1 MKKKVILV
9 IGIIVAIA
17 VITVI
22 SLYVANEDV
31 RDWMDEYIFRKNI
44 VDENLPTISI
54 ENENASIYAYDNH
67 IVILKDNKLTI
78 YNASGKEETTI
89 NVQVNNPIFDS
100 SGKYLLLADKGSQNV
115 YLIYNTSLQWQ
126 KTMEGNVSYITV
138 NKNGAVGVVLT
149 GTTYKSVIV
158 MYSITGNE
166 EFKTYLSSTVATSL
180 AISNNNDYLSFAEAN
195 TSGTVISSVV
205 KTISVEKAKNTPT
218 EAIIYT
224 YNQENNSLIIS
235 IEYNNDNLICQYDN
249 SVYRL
254 KDGNSEKIL
263 DVDNNTLF
271 LDIKLADYI
280 SKIQENQSGILRSEY
295 EVKIINEKNSSEN
308 TYLLEQMPSGLYCS
322 DNILAVDMGNEIIFL
337 NHSAWLLKHFTSRQ
351 NYKNIILGDSVAA
364 IVYRDRVEMIS
375 LEFATCQV
383 KVAWTG

>member
-1 MKKKVILV
+1 MKKKVILI

-22 SLYVANEDV
+22 SLYIANEDV

-44 VDENLPTISI
+44 IDENLPTISI

-67 IVILKDNKLTI
+67 IVILQNNELTI
-78 YNASGKEETTI
+78 YNSSGKEETTI

-100 SGKYLLLADKGSQNV
+100 CGRYLLLADKGSQNV

-126 KTMEGNVSYITV
+126 KNMEGNVSYMTV

-158 MYSITGNE
+158 MYGITGNE
-166 EFKTYLSSTVATSL
+166 EFRTYLSSTVATSL
-180 AISNNNDYLSFAEAN
+180 AISENNEYLSFAESN
-195 TSGTVISSVV
+195 TSGTVISSTV
-205 KTISVEKAKNTPT
+205 KTISVEKAKSTPT

-224 YNQENNSLIIS
+224 YNQENNNLIID
-235 IEYNNDNLICQYDN
+235 IEYNGNDLICQYDN

-254 KDGNSEKIL
+254 NEGNSEKII
-263 DVDNNTLF
+263 DVDQNTLF
-271 LDIKLADYI
+271 LDIETSNYI
-280 SKIQENQSGILRSEY
+280 SKIQENQSGILSSEY
-295 EVKIINEKNSSEN
+295 EVKVINEKNSSES

-322 DNILAVDMGNEIIFL
+322 DNVIAVDMGNEIVFL
-337 NHSAWLLKHFTSRQ
+337 NYSAWLLKHFTYRQ
-351 NYKNIILGDSVAA
+351 NYKNIVVGDNVAG
-364 IVYRDRVEMIS
+364 IIYRDRVEIIS
-375 LEFATCQV
+375 L
-383 KVAWTG
+383 

>member
-1 MKKKVILV
+1 MKKKVILI

-22 SLYVANEDV
+22 SLYIANEDV

-44 VDENLPTISI
+44 IDENLPTISI

-67 IVILKDNKLTI
+67 IVILQNNELTI
-78 YNASGKEETTI
+78 YNSSGKEETTI

-100 SGKYLLLADKGSQNV
+100 CGRYLLLADKGSQNV

-126 KTMEGNVSYITV
+126 KNMEGNVSYMTV

-158 MYSITGNE
+158 MYGITGNE
-166 EFKTYLSSTVATSL
+166 EFRTYLSSTVATSL
-180 AISNNNDYLSFAEAN
+180 AISENNEYLSFAESN
-195 TSGTVISSVV
+195 TSGTVISSTV
-205 KTISVEKAKNTPT
+205 KTISVEKAKSTPT

-224 YNQENNSLIIS
+224 YNQENNNLIID
-235 IEYNNDNLICQYDN
+235 IEYNGNDLVCQYDN

-254 KDGNSEKIL
+254 NEGNSEKII
-263 DVDNNTLF
+263 DVDQNTLF
-271 LDIKLADYI
+271 LDIETSNYI
-280 SKIQENQSGILRSEY
+280 SKIQENQSGILSNEY
-295 EVKIINEKNSSEN
+295 EVKVINEKISSES

-322 DNILAVDMGNEIIFL
+322 DNVIAVDMGNEIVFL
-337 NHSAWLLKHFTSRQ
+337 NHNAWLLKHFTSRQ
-351 NYKNIILGDSVAA
+351 NYKNIVVGDSVAG
-364 IVYRDRVEMIS
+364 IIYRDRVEIIS
-375 LEFATCQV
+375 L
-383 KVAWTG
+383 

>member
-1 MKKKVILV
+1 MKKKIILI

-22 SLYVANEDV
+22 SLYIANEGV

-44 VDENLPTISI
+44 IDENLPTISI

-67 IVILKDNKLTI
+67 IVILQNNELTI
-78 YNASGKEETTI
+78 YNSSGKEETTI

-100 SGKYLLLADKGSQNV
+100 CGRYLLLADKGSQNV

-126 KTMEGNVSYITV
+126 KNMEGNVSYMTV

-158 MYSITGNE
+158 MYGITGNE
-166 EFKTYLSSTVATSL
+166 EFRTYLSSTVATSL
-180 AISNNNDYLSFAEAN
+180 AISENSEYLSFAESN
-195 TSGTVISSVV
+195 TSGTVISSTV
-205 KTISVEKAKNTPT
+205 KTISVEKAKSTPT
-218 EAIIYT
+218 EDIRYT
-224 YNQENNSLIIS
+224 YNQENNNLIID
-235 IEYNNDNLICQYDN
+235 IEYNGNDLICQYDN

-254 KDGNSEKIL
+254 NEGNSEKII
-263 DVDNNTLF
+263 DVDQNTLF
-271 LDIKLADYI
+271 LDIETSNYI
-280 SKIQENQSGILRSEY
+280 SKIQENQSGILSSEY
-295 EVKIINEKNSSEN
+295 EVKVINEKNSSES

-322 DNILAVDMGNEIIFL
+322 DNVIAVDMGNEIVFL

-351 NYKNIILGDSVAA
+351 NYKNIVVGDSVAG
-364 IVYRDRVEMIS
+364 IIYRDRVEIIS
-375 LEFATCQV
+375 L
-383 KVAWTG
+383 

>member
-1 MKKKVILV
+1 MKKKVILI

-22 SLYVANEDV
+22 SLYIANEDV

-44 VDENLPTISI
+44 IDENLPTISI

-67 IVILKDNKLTI
+67 IVILQNNELTI
-78 YNASGKEETTI
+78 YNSSGKEETTI

-100 SGKYLLLADKGSQNV
+100 CGRYLLLADKGSQNV

-126 KTMEGNVSYITV
+126 KNMEGNVSYMTV

-158 MYSITGNE
+158 MYGITGNE
-166 EFKTYLSSTVATSL
+166 EFRTYLSSTVATSL
-180 AISNNNDYLSFAEAN
+180 AISENNEYLSFAESN
-195 TSGTVISSVV
+195 TSGTVISSTV
-205 KTISVEKAKNTPT
+205 KTISVEKAKSTPT

-224 YNQENNSLIIS
+224 YNQENNNLIID
-235 IEYNNDNLICQYDN
+235 IEYNGNDLICQYDN

-254 KDGNSEKIL
+254 NEGNSEKII
-263 DVDNNTLF
+263 DVDQNTLF
-271 LDIKLADYI
+271 LDIETSNYI

-295 EVKIINEKNSSEN
+295 EVKVINEKNSSES

-322 DNILAVDMGNEIIFL
+322 DNVIAVDMGNEIVFL

-351 NYKNIILGDSVAA
+351 NYKNIVVGDNVAG
-364 IVYRDRVEMIS
+364 IIYRDRVEIIS
-375 LEFATCQV
+375 L
-383 KVAWTG
+383 

>member
-67 IVILKDNKLTI
+67 IVILRDNKLTI

-364 IVYRDRVEMIS
+364 IVYRDRVEIIS
-375 LEFATCQV
+375 L
-383 KVAWTG
+383 

>member
-295 EVKIINEKNSSEN
+295 EVKIINEKNSSE
-308 TYLLEQMPSGLYCS
+308 TVQ
-322 DNILAVDMGNEIIFL
+322 
-337 NHSAWLLKHFTSRQ
+337 K
-351 NYKNIILGDSVAA
+351 
-364 IVYRDRVEMIS
+364 
-375 LEFATCQV
+375 
-383 KVAWTG
+383 

>member
-89 NVQVNNPIFDS
+89 NVQVNNPIFGS

-271 LDIKLADYI
+271 LDIKMADYI

-351 NYKNIILGDSVAA
+351 NYKKIILGDSVAA
-364 IVYRDRVEMIS
+364 IVYRDRVEIIS
-375 LEFATCQV
+375 L
-383 KVAWTG
+383 

>member
-1 MKKKVILV
+1 MKKKVILI

-22 SLYVANEDV
+22 SLYIANEDV

-44 VDENLPTISI
+44 IDENLPTISI

-67 IVILKDNKLTI
+67 IVILQNNELTI
-78 YNASGKEETTI
+78 YNSSGKEETTI

-100 SGKYLLLADKGSQNV
+100 CGRYLLLADKGSQNV

-126 KTMEGNVSYITV
+126 KNMEGNVSYMTV

-158 MYSITGNE
+158 MYGITGNE
-166 EFKTYLSSTVATSL
+166 EFRTYLSSTVATSL
-180 AISNNNDYLSFAEAN
+180 AISENSEYLSFAESN
-195 TSGTVISSVV
+195 TSGTVISSTA
-205 KTISVEKAKNTPT
+205 KTISVEKAKSTPT

-224 YNQENNSLIIS
+224 YNQENNNLIID
-235 IEYNNDNLICQYDN
+235 IEYNGNDLICQYDN

-254 KDGNSEKIL
+254 NEGNSEKII
-263 DVDNNTLF
+263 DVDQNTLF
-271 LDIKLADYI
+271 LDIETSNYI
-280 SKIQENQSGILRSEY
+280 SKIQENQSGILSSEY
-295 EVKIINEKNSSEN
+295 EVKVINEKNSSES

-322 DNILAVDMGNEIIFL
+322 DNVIAVDMGNEIVFL

-351 NYKNIILGDSVAA
+351 NYKNIVVGDSVAG
-364 IVYRDRVEMIS
+364 IIYRDRVEIIS
-375 LEFATCQV
+375 L
-383 KVAWTG
+383 

>member
-100 SGKYLLLADKGSQNV
+100 NGKYLLLADKGSQNV

-271 LDIKLADYI
+271 LDIKMADYI

-364 IVYRDRVEMIS
+364 IVYRDRVEIIS
-375 LEFATCQV
+375 L
-383 KVAWTG
+383 

>member
-1 MKKKVILV
+1 MKKKVILI

-22 SLYVANEDV
+22 SLYIANEDV

-44 VDENLPTISI
+44 IDENLPTISI
-54 ENENASIYAYDNH
+54 EDENASIYAYDNH
-67 IVILKDNKLTI
+67 IVILQNNELTI
-78 YNASGKEETTI
+78 YNSSGKEETTI

-100 SGKYLLLADKGSQNV
+100 CGRYLLLADKGSQNV

-126 KTMEGNVSYITV
+126 KNMEGNVSYMTV

-158 MYSITGNE
+158 MYGITGNE
-166 EFKTYLSSTVATSL
+166 EFRTYLSSTVATSL
-180 AISNNNDYLSFAEAN
+180 AISENSEYLSFAESN
-195 TSGTVISSVV
+195 TSGTVISSTV
-205 KTISVEKAKNTPT
+205 KTISVEKAKSTPT

-224 YNQENNSLIIS
+224 YNQENNNLIID
-235 IEYNNDNLICQYDN
+235 IEYNGNDLICQYDN

-254 KDGNSEKIL
+254 NEGNSEKII
-263 DVDNNTLF
+263 DVDQNTLF
-271 LDIKLADYI
+271 LDIETSNYI
-280 SKIQENQSGILRSEY
+280 SKIQENQSGILSSEY
-295 EVKIINEKNSSEN
+295 EVKVINEKNSSES

-322 DNILAVDMGNEIIFL
+322 DNVIAVDMGNEIVFL

-351 NYKNIILGDSVAA
+351 NYKNIVVGDSVAG
-364 IVYRDRVEMIS
+364 IIYRDRVEIIS
-375 LEFATCQV
+375 L
-383 KVAWTG
+383 

>member
-89 NVQVNNPIFDS
+89 NVQVNNPIFGS

-364 IVYRDRVEMIS
+364 IVYRDRVEIIS
-375 LEFATCQV
+375 L
-383 KVAWTG
+383 

>member
-44 VDENLPTISI
+44 VDENLPTITI

-271 LDIKLADYI
+271 LDIKMADYI

-364 IVYRDRVEMIS
+364 IVYRDRVEIIS
-375 LEFATCQV
+375 L
-383 KVAWTG
+383 

>member
-218 EAIIYT
+218 EAIIHT
-224 YNQENNSLIIS
+224 YNQENNNLIIS

-271 LDIKLADYI
+271 LDIKMADYI

-364 IVYRDRVEMIS
+364 IVYRDRVEIIS
-375 LEFATCQV
+375 L
-383 KVAWTG
+383 

>member
-54 ENENASIYAYDNH
+54 ENENANIYAYDNH

-271 LDIKLADYI
+271 LDIKMADYI

-364 IVYRDRVEMIS
+364 IVYRDRVEIIS
-375 LEFATCQV
+375 L
-383 KVAWTG
+383 

>member
-271 LDIKLADYI
+271 LDIKMADYI

-364 IVYRDRVEMIS
+364 IVYRDRVEIIS
-375 LEFATCQV
+375 L
-383 KVAWTG
+383 

>member
-271 LDIKLADYI
+271 LDIKMADYI

-351 NYKNIILGDSVAA
+351 NYKKIILGDSVAA
-364 IVYRDRVEMIS
+364 IVYRDRVEIIS
-375 LEFATCQV
+375 L
-383 KVAWTG
+383 

>member
-1 MKKKVILV
+1 MKKKVILI

-22 SLYVANEDV
+22 SLYIANEDV

-44 VDENLPTISI
+44 IDENLPTISI

-67 IVILKDNKLTI
+67 IVILQNNELTI
-78 YNASGKEETTI
+78 YNSSGKEETTI

-100 SGKYLLLADKGSQNV
+100 CGRYLLLADKGSQNV
-115 YLIYNTSLQWQ
+115 YLIYNTSLQSQ
-126 KTMEGNVSYITV
+126 KNMEGNVSYMTV

-158 MYSITGNE
+158 MYGITGNE
-166 EFKTYLSSTVATSL
+166 EFRTYLSSTVATSL
-180 AISNNNDYLSFAEAN
+180 AISENSEYLSFAESN
-195 TSGTVISSVV
+195 TSGTVISSTV
-205 KTISVEKAKNTPT
+205 KTISVEKAKSTPT

-224 YNQENNSLIIS
+224 YNQENNNLIID
-235 IEYNNDNLICQYDN
+235 IEYNGNDLICQYDN

-254 KDGNSEKIL
+254 NEGNSEKII
-263 DVDNNTLF
+263 DVDQNTLF
-271 LDIKLADYI
+271 LDIETSNYI
-280 SKIQENQSGILRSEY
+280 SKIQENQSGILSSEY
-295 EVKIINEKNSSEN
+295 EVKVINEKNSSES

-322 DNILAVDMGNEIIFL
+322 DNVIAVDMGNEIVFL

-351 NYKNIILGDSVAA
+351 NYKNIVVGDSVAG
-364 IVYRDRVEMIS
+364 IIYRDRVEIIS
-375 LEFATCQV
+375 L
-383 KVAWTG
+383 

>member
-78 YNASGKEETTI
+78 YNVSGKEETTI

-271 LDIKLADYI
+271 LDIKMADYI

-364 IVYRDRVEMIS
+364 IVYRDRVEIIS
-375 LEFATCQV
+375 L
-383 KVAWTG
+383 

>member
-1 MKKKVILV
+1 MKKKVILI

-22 SLYVANEDV
+22 SLYIANEDV

-44 VDENLPTISI
+44 IDENLPTISI

-67 IVILKDNKLTI
+67 IVILQNNELTI
-78 YNASGKEETTI
+78 YNSSGKEETTI

-100 SGKYLLLADKGSQNV
+100 CGRYLLLADKGSQNV

-126 KTMEGNVSYITV
+126 KNMEGNVSYMTV

-158 MYSITGNE
+158 MYGITGNE
-166 EFKTYLSSTVATSL
+166 EFRTYLSSTVATSL
-180 AISNNNDYLSFAEAN
+180 AISENSEYLSFAESN
-195 TSGTVISSVV
+195 TSGTVISSTV
-205 KTISVEKAKNTPT
+205 KTISVGKAKSTPT

-224 YNQENNSLIIS
+224 YNQENNNLIID
-235 IEYNNDNLICQYDN
+235 IEYNGNDLVCQYDN

-254 KDGNSEKIL
+254 NEGNSEKII
-263 DVDNNTLF
+263 DVDQNTLF
-271 LDIKLADYI
+271 LDIETSNYI
-280 SKIQENQSGILRSEY
+280 SKIQENQSGILSNEY
-295 EVKIINEKNSSEN
+295 EVKVINEKNSSES

-322 DNILAVDMGNEIIFL
+322 DNVIAVDMGNEIVFL
-337 NHSAWLLKHFTSRQ
+337 NHNAWLLKHFTSRQ
-351 NYKNIILGDSVAA
+351 NYKNIVVGDSVAG
-364 IVYRDRVEMIS
+364 IIYRDRVEIIS
-375 LEFATCQV
+375 L
-383 KVAWTG
+383 

>member
-89 NVQVNNPIFDS
+89 NVQVNNPIFGS

-271 LDIKLADYI
+271 LDIKMADYI

-364 IVYRDRVEMIS
+364 IVYRDRVEIIS
-375 LEFATCQV
+375 L
-383 KVAWTG
+383 

>member
-364 IVYRDRVEMIS
+364 IVYRDRVEIIS
-375 LEFATCQV
+375 L
-383 KVAWTG
+383 

>member
-89 NVQVNNPIFDS
+89 NVQVNNPIFGS

-351 NYKNIILGDSVAA
+351 NYKNIVVGDSVAG
-364 IVYRDRVEMIS
+364 IIYRDRVEIIS
-375 LEFATCQV
+375 L
-383 KVAWTG
+383 

>member
-89 NVQVNNPIFDS
+89 NVQVNNPIFES
-100 SGKYLLLADKGSQNV
+100 NGKYLLLADKGSQNV

-364 IVYRDRVEMIS
+364 IVYRDRVEIIS
-375 LEFATCQV
+375 L
-383 KVAWTG
+383 

>member
-89 NVQVNNPIFDS
+89 NVQVNNPIFGS

-126 KTMEGNVSYITV
+126 KTMEGNVSYIAV

-364 IVYRDRVEMIS
+364 IVYRDRVEIIS
-375 LEFATCQV
+375 L
-383 KVAWTG
+383 

>member
-1 MKKKVILV
+1 MKKKVILI

-22 SLYVANEDV
+22 SLYIANEDV

-44 VDENLPTISI
+44 IDENLPTISI

-67 IVILKDNKLTI
+67 IVILQNNELTI
-78 YNASGKEETTI
+78 YNSSGKEETTI

-100 SGKYLLLADKGSQNV
+100 CGRYLLLADKGSQNV

-126 KTMEGNVSYITV
+126 KNMEGNVSYMTV

-158 MYSITGNE
+158 MYGITGNE
-166 EFKTYLSSTVATSL
+166 EFRTYLSSTVATSL
-180 AISNNNDYLSFAEAN
+180 AISENSEYLSFAESN
-195 TSGTVISSVV
+195 TSGTVISSTV
-205 KTISVEKAKNTPT
+205 KTISVEKAKSTPT

-224 YNQENNSLIIS
+224 YNQENNNLIID
-235 IEYNNDNLICQYDN
+235 IEYNGNDLICQYDN

-254 KDGNSEKIL
+254 NEGNSEKII
-263 DVDNNTLF
+263 DVDQNTLF
-271 LDIKLADYI
+271 LDIETSNYI
-280 SKIQENQSGILRSEY
+280 SKIQENQSGILSSEY
-295 EVKIINEKNSSEN
+295 EVKVINEKNSSES

-322 DNILAVDMGNEIIFL
+322 DNVIAVDMGNEIVFL

-351 NYKNIILGDSVAA
+351 NYKNIVVGDNVAG
-364 IVYRDRVEMIS
+364 IIYRDRVEIIS
-375 LEFATCQV
+375 L
-383 KVAWTG
+383 

>member
-1 MKKKVILV
+1 MKKKVILI

-22 SLYVANEDV
+22 SLYIANEDV

-44 VDENLPTISI
+44 IDENLPTISI

-67 IVILKDNKLTI
+67 IVILQNNELTI
-78 YNASGKEETTI
+78 YNSSGKEETTI

-100 SGKYLLLADKGSQNV
+100 CGRYLLLADKGSQNV

-126 KTMEGNVSYITV
+126 KNMEGNVSYMTV

-158 MYSITGNE
+158 MYGITGNE
-166 EFKTYLSSTVATSL
+166 EFRTYLSSTVATSL
-180 AISNNNDYLSFAEAN
+180 AISENNEYLSFAESN
-195 TSGTVISSVV
+195 TSGTVISSTV
-205 KTISVEKAKNTPT
+205 KTISVEKAKSTPT

-224 YNQENNSLIIS
+224 YNQENNNLIID
-235 IEYNNDNLICQYDN
+235 IEYNGNDLICQYYN

-254 KDGNSEKIL
+254 NEGNPEKII
-263 DVDNNTLF
+263 DVDQNTLF
-271 LDIKLADYI
+271 LDIETSNYI
-280 SKIQENQSGILRSEY
+280 SKIQENQSGILSSEY
-295 EVKIINEKNSSEN
+295 EVKVINEKNSSES

-322 DNILAVDMGNEIIFL
+322 DNIIAVDMGNEIVFL

-351 NYKNIILGDSVAA
+351 NYKNIVVGDNVAG
-364 IVYRDRVEMIS
+364 IIYRDRVEIIS
-375 LEFATCQV
+375 L
-383 KVAWTG
+383 